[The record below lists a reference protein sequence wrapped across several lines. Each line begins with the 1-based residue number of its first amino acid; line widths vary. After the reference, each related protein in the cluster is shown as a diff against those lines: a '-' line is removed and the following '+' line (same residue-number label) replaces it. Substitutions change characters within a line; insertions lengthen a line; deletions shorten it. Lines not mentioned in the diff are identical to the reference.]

1 MLSRVTLERGWFAVL
16 IAAMALILAG
26 IPLAAQEVVS
36 SKIGVFNADRVLTE
50 SQPGL
55 QALALFNQL
64 RDQRVGELQVQQNA
78 INTLQ
83 QQGMTAAPGGP
94 DAARIQRELEDLML
108 RMERLQQDVQAE
120 LGGRQN
126 ELTGEITEMVA
137 QVIDLLGEDEGYALI
152 FNAAQSGLVY
162 IAPALDLTDEIIQTI
177 NAMNAS
183 DGL

>member
-16 IAAMALILAG
+16 IAAMASILAG

-36 SKIGVFNADRVLTE
+36 SKIGVFDADRVLTE

-126 ELTGEITEMVA
+126 ELTGEITQMVA
-137 QVIDLLGEDEGYALI
+137 QVIDLLGEDEGYTLI

-162 IAPALDLTDEIIQTI
+162 IAPALDLTDEIIQRV
-177 NAMNAS
+177 NAMSAP

>member
-1 MLSRVTLERGWFAVL
+1 MLSRVTLERRWFAVL
-16 IAAMALILAG
+16 IAAMASILAG

-36 SKIGVFNADRVLTE
+36 SKIGVFDADRVLTE

-94 DAARIQRELEDLML
+94 EAARIQRELEDLML

-126 ELTGEITEMVA
+126 ELTGEITQMVA
-137 QVIDLLGEDEGYALI
+137 QVIDLLGEDEGYSLI

-162 IAPALDLTDEIIQTI
+162 IAPALDLTEEIIQRI
-177 NAMNAS
+177 NAMSAP

>member
-162 IAPALDLTDEIIQTI
+162 IAPALDLTDEIIQRI
-177 NAMNAS
+177 NAMSAP